1 MKVTELR
8 IGNFVKYQNA
18 IIEVNYI
25 IESSVGFGNGIK
37 FLYEPSY
44 QFEPIELT
52 EEWLLKFAFE
62 KKTHTF
68 VKYPLSIKCQSKYF
82 YYVKTRLE
90 IKYIHQLQNLYFAL
104 TNEELTIKE

>member
-52 EEWLLKFAFE
+52 EEWLLKSPKDF
-62 KKTHTF
+62 KIPKWVKHVHTLQN
-68 VKYPLSIKCQSKYF
+68 YYF
-82 YYVKTRLE
+82 YKNKFKKE
-90 IKYIHQLQNLYFAL
+90 IEFK
-104 TNEELTIKE
+104 